1 MAKSSIGAQ
10 ERARRDP
17 QHGIDP
23 EARVN
28 PHRYAKGDVCVHT
41 TKPGP
46 GRVAGK
52 RIRTV
57 NPLEAA
63 HERGKLS
70 TRQLEASRKVEALV
84 TRCSI
89 AGGHSRDST
98 RMGEP
103 RGREQSDESAE
114 RQAAAM
120 QTLRKFTGQLD
131 PTTGRHDPKTAL
143 MDPKT
148 WFIVRDVCMGARVI
162 ADWRETY
169 DEVKRLRRGLDIAAS
184 YWRIPAYGA
193 EAADKT

>member
-1 MAKSSIGAQ
+1 
-10 ERARRDP
+10 
-17 QHGIDP
+17 
-23 EARVN
+23 VN

-70 TRQLEASRKVEALV
+70 ARQLEASRKVEALV
-84 TRCSI
+84 ARCSI

-103 RGREQSDESAE
+103 RGGEQSDESAE
-114 RQAAAM
+114 RQAAARA
-120 QTLRKFTGQLD
+120 TLRSLCTMMDHATWLALRDISLGDRGVRQWRDTSLD
-131 PTTGRHDPKTAL
+131 
-143 MDPKT
+143 
-148 WFIVRDVCMGARVI
+148 VRRFRMGC
-162 ADWRETY
+162 
-169 DEVKRLRRGLDIAAS
+169 DIAADF
-184 YWRIPAYGA
+184 WRIPTYSVHNS
-193 EAADKT
+193 DKS

>member
-1 MAKSSIGAQ
+1 MARSSISAATKAQ
-10 ERARRDP
+10 ADP

-70 TRQLEASRKVEALV
+70 ARQLEASRKVEALV

-103 RGREQSDESAE
+103 RGGEQSDESAE
-114 RQAAAM
+114 RQAAARA
-120 QTLRKFTGQLD
+120 TLRSLCTMMDF
-131 PTTGRHDPKTAL
+131 PTWRTT
-143 MDPKT
+143 
-148 WFIVRDVCMGARVI
+148 RDVCMGEHVI
-162 ADWRETY
+162 ADWRDTY
-169 DEVKRLRRGLDIAAS
+169 ADYQRLQMGLTSAAEF
-184 YWRIPAYGA
+184 WRIPAYEVG
-193 EAADKT
+193 